1 MKSKLLVITPVK
13 HIENFLPMLKKNFEF
28 KIIENPNSKIV
39 SKILRDYDYIFTN
52 PNMSKIYL
60 DEKILNGSNLKAI
73 CTASTGTNHIDLN
86 YIKRN
91 NIKLISLTKEFK
103 LIRKLSSTA
112 ELAFCLTLNG
122 LRKISQAAQS
132 VRKGKWD
139 YIDYVGKSLKGLK
152 VLTLGYGRLGK
163 IYLNYCLSFGAEVF
177 AYDPYLKK
185 KSNKVKFIYNLGK
198 NLKKFDII
206 SINIHANKK
215 NLNFLNKRI
224 LKHLKKDI
232 IIVNTSRGEVV
243 NEVDLINCLNKNK
256 KMLYLSDVVKDE
268 QRNLK
273 NNKLIK
279 IFKKGSDQ
287 IFITPHVGGMTKQG
301 QELAYKHALSLLI
314 SFDKK

>member
-1 MKSKLLVITPVK
+1 MKILTL
-13 HIENFLPMLKKNFEF
+13 
-28 KIIENPNSKIV
+28 KIV

-60 DEKILNGSNLKAI
+60 DEKILNGSNLKGNLY
-73 CTASTGTNHIDLN
+73 SFNRNQPYRFKL
-86 YIKRN
+86 YKKN

-177 AYDPYLKK
+177 
-185 KSNKVKFIYNLGK
+185 
-198 NLKKFDII
+198 
-206 SINIHANKK
+206 
-215 NLNFLNKRI
+215 
-224 LKHLKKDI
+224 
-232 IIVNTSRGEVV
+232 
-243 NEVDLINCLNKNK
+243 CL
-256 KMLYLSDVVKDE
+256 
-268 QRNLK
+268 RP
-273 NNKLIK
+273 
-279 IFKKGSDQ
+279 IFKK
-287 IFITPHVGGMTKQG
+287 IK
-301 QELAYKHALSLLI
+301 
-314 SFDKK
+314 